1 MNSRFGPFRDGNA
14 TGYSRPKADL
24 SGCGK
29 IRPPG
34 RALDNRQMAPGLNLA
49 RKHQRMIFGE
59 KHDFAIEAMVEP
71 NLVLPSSVWGRMRV
85 WCAGVPLGDFAEPHC
100 GLPSSPFKSLCLDLP
115 ELWDPEFE
123 RKSDEE
129 LFNHLD
135 AVLYGFKDGVEVADE
150 RTLEECEDDA
160 RAYSRFSFLTNWGE
174 MFDRE
179 GKSFIFCADGDS
191 VNVLNR
197 PIGST
202 QLRCL
207 RTSAVSVQAA
217 CSEFMT
223 WFEQELTKLRPP
235 SALRN

>member
-1 MNSRFGPFRDGNA
+1 
-14 TGYSRPKADL
+14 
-24 SGCGK
+24 
-29 IRPPG
+29 
-34 RALDNRQMAPGLNLA
+34 
-49 RKHQRMIFGE
+49 MIFGE

-85 WCAGVPLGDFAEPHC
+85 WCAGVPLGDFSEPHC
-100 GLPSSPFKSLCLDLP
+100 GLPYSPFKSLCLDLP

-123 RKSDEE
+123 GKSDEE

-160 RAYSRFSFLTNWGE
+160 RAYSQFSFLTNWGE

-217 CSEFMT
+217 CSEFMI
-223 WFEQELTKLRPP
+223 WFEQELTKLPP
-235 SALRN
+235 RSALRN